1 MKSFN
6 ELPDYKDL
14 QCLWKQ
20 ERIEKP
26 TPDLEL
32 TPDSWMERGAEVV
45 GWWIARLEFWL
56 SESGWLRAWLRF
68 NLIVSIVLASAGL
81 LLLPPVTRVLEQL
94 ARSSHWVGEIFGDVF
109 TLVTGLPPVAIT
121 LGVLYLG
128 YVAYRRFRRKR
139 LPQRGGYQSGYQN
152 EEYYQ

>member
-20 ERIEKP
+20 ERIERP

-68 NLIVSIVLASAGL
+68 NLIVSIVLASAGV

-94 ARSSHWVGEIFGDVF
+94 ARSSHWLGDILSEVF
-109 TLVTGLPPVAIT
+109 RLVTGLPPVVIS
-121 LGVLYLG
+121 LGVVYLG
-128 YVAYRRFRRKR
+128 FVVYRRIRRKR
-139 LPQRGGYQSGYQN
+139 LPQRGYPQ
-152 EEYYQ
+152 EDYYQ

>member
-1 MKSFN
+1 MKSFDQ
-6 ELPDYKDL
+6 LPDYKDL

-20 ERIEKP
+20 ERIERP

-32 TPDSWMERGAEVV
+32 TPDSGMERGAEVV

-81 LLLPPVTRVLEQL
+81 LLLPRSPGSSSSSPAPVIGS
-94 ARSSHWVGEIFGDVF
+94 AKSSAMSSRSSPGC
-109 TLVTGLPPVAIT
+109 PPS
-121 LGVLYLG
+121 
-128 YVAYRRFRRKR
+128 
-139 LPQRGGYQSGYQN
+139 PSP
-152 EEYYQ
+152 